1 MSYVH
6 IAEALENLGNLM
18 MKEIGFLNLALLVRE
33 QGTYRKIGIKT
44 TWNTKRIN
52 Q

>member
-6 IAEALENLGNLM
+6 IAVALENSGNLM

-33 QGTYRKIGIKT
+33 QGIFLRIGTKITK
-44 TWNTKRIN
+44 NTKGIN
-52 Q
+52 N

>member
-6 IAEALENLGNLM
+6 IAVALENSGNLM
-18 MKEIGFLNLALLVRE
+18 MKEIGFPNRVLLVRE
-33 QGTYRKIGIKT
+33 QAIFRKIGIKT